1 MLNIVLHQPE
11 IPPNTG
17 NIIRLCANT
26 GANLHLIHPLGFEMT
41 KKSLRR
47 AALDYKV
54 FTQVTDHNNLGELKQ
69 HFPNKKYYAVSTKGS
84 TPLYKTRFNEGDVLL
99 FGNETKGLPETA
111 LSSKDCL
118 GVIRIPM
125 AKDSRS
131 INLSNAVAIVLFE
144 ALRQLNCPG
153 MT

>member
-1 MLNIVLHQPE
+1 MLHIVLYQPE

-26 GANLHLIHPLGFEMT
+26 GTALHLILPLGFEMT

-47 AALDYKV
+47 AALDYKELAKV
-54 FTQVTDHNNLGELKQ
+54 LNHNNLEEMKKHL
-69 HFPNKKYYAVSTKGS
+69 PNKKYYAISTKGG
-84 TPLYKTRFNEGDVLL
+84 TPLYKTRFNKGDTLL
-99 FGNETKGLPETA
+99 FGNETKGLPKKV
-111 LSSKDCL
+111 LSSEDCL

-144 ALRQLNCPG
+144 ALRQLNYPR
-153 MT
+153 MV

>member
-26 GANLHLIHPLGFEMT
+26 GVDLHLIHPLGFEMT

-47 AALDYKV
+47 ASLDYKE
-54 FTQVTDHNNLGELKQ
+54 FTQITDHNNLGELKQ
-69 HFPNKKYYAVSTKGS
+69 QFPNKKYYAVSTKGS
-84 TPLYKTRFNEGDVLL
+84 TPLYKTRIKRGDILL
-99 FGNETKGLPETA
+99 FGNETKGLPPEA
-111 LSSKDCL
+111 LTSEDCL
-118 GVIRIPM
+118 DVIRIPM
-125 AKDSRS
+125 AQGSRT

-144 ALRQLNCPG
+144 ALRQLNYPG
-153 MT
+153 ML

>member
-1 MLNIVLHQPE
+1 MLNIVLYQPE

-26 GANLHLIHPLGFEMT
+26 GTDLHLIHPLGFEMT

-47 AALDYKV
+47 ASLDYEEFARV
-54 FTQVTDHNNLGELKQ
+54 LEHNNLKELQ
-69 HFPNKKYYAVSTKGS
+69 QFFPNKKYYAVSTKGD

>member
-1 MLNIVLHQPE
+1 MLNIVLYQPE

-26 GANLHLIHPLGFEMT
+26 GTDLHLIHPLGFEMT

-47 AALDYKV
+47 ASLDYEELARV
-54 FTQVTDHNNLGELKQ
+54 LEHNNLKEMKQ
-69 HFPNKKYYAVSTKGS
+69 FFTNKKYYAISTKGG

-111 LSSKDCL
+111 VSSKDCL
-118 GVIRIPM
+118 DV
-125 AKDSRS
+125 KK
-131 INLSNAVAIVLFE
+131 VAEELM
-144 ALRQLNCPG
+144 LRPIKG
-153 MT
+153 EF

>member
-1 MLNIVLHQPE
+1 MLHIVLYQPE

-26 GANLHLIHPLGFEMT
+26 GTALHLILPLGFEMT

-47 AALDYKV
+47 AALDYKELAKV
-54 FTQVTDHNNLGELKQ
+54 LSHNNLDEMKNHL
-69 HFPNKKYYAVSTKGS
+69 PNKKYYAISTKGG
-84 TPLYKTRFNEGDVLL
+84 TPLYKTRFNKGDILL
-99 FGNETKGLPETA
+99 FGNETKGLPKKV
-111 LSSKDCL
+111 LSSEDCL
-118 GVIRIPM
+118 DVIRIPM

-144 ALRQLNCPG
+144 ALRQLNYPR
-153 MT
+153 MV

>member
-1 MLNIVLHQPE
+1 MLNIVLYQPE

-26 GANLHLIHPLGFEMT
+26 GTDLHLIHPLGFEMT

-47 AALDYKV
+47 SSLDYEELARV
-54 FTQVTDHNNLGELKQ
+54 LEHNNLKEMKQ
-69 HFPNKKYYAVSTKGS
+69 FFTNKKYYAISTKGG

-111 LSSKDCL
+111 VSSKDCL
-118 GVIRIPM
+118 DVVRIPM

-144 ALRQLNCPG
+144 ALRQLSYPG
-153 MT
+153 MA